1 MIRQT
6 FAILMLGLCGLIPG
20 VGAFAQSARECAVA
34 FEEIINLSAPDFTDY
49 TVWKETYGEKGMEQF
64 ADFVVLPDGAIIAA
78 GSYTKDETEKTYR
91 PLIVKFDPKGK
102 TAWEVREDTKGF
114 KSIDRILKLSSGFA
128 VMGDVKDAKRRDA
141 IYLAVYDDS
150 GKKKKD
156 IPIVEAGG
164 DLDAKAIVAAPD
176 QKGFIVAAQYVPV
189 KDGEAGQYG
198 VLYRYTS
205 SGDRV
210 WRRAYT
216 PGMRTV
222 FNNLQAMND
231 GYYALTGDVKFD
243 DGRQAGWLMR
253 MSGSGAIQWQR
264 TYPRGAES
272 SLFAASRFK
281 NGDMILSGRTRPA
294 NGGLWAG
301 WVMRVDSVGN
311 TLWQRY
317 FTSAF
322 NMNAR
327 SVFPQES
334 DGRSSVLLEARA
346 QTLKQQTHTRL
357 LTFSPRGYLA
367 NVEDYT
373 ESMGG
378 RGLTLHPG
386 LNGERI
392 VSGYAHTRLA
402 AADNPDETE
411 ESVFDGW
418 MFAAVSLDPYKDPCV
433 PGGLDKK

>member
-6 FAILMLGLCGLIPG
+6 FTILILGLCGLIPG
-20 VGAFAQSARECAVA
+20 AAHPQSARECAVA
-34 FEEIINLSAPDFTDY
+34 FEEIITLSAPDFTDY
-49 TVWKETYGEKGMEQF
+49 QVWKETYGEKGMDQF
-64 ADFVVLPDGAIIAA
+64 ADFIVRPDGSIIAA
-78 GSYTKDETEKTYR
+78 GSYTKDETGKTYR

-114 KSIDRILKLSSGFA
+114 KSIDRMLPLADGFA
-128 VMGDVKDAKRRDA
+128 VIGDVKDAKRRDA
-141 IYLAVYDDS
+141 IYLAVYDDA

-156 IPIVEAGG
+156 IPIVEPGG

-205 SGDRV
+205 SGDQV

-231 GYYALTGDVKFD
+231 GYYALTGEVKFD

-253 MSGSGAIQWQR
+253 MNGSGAIQWQR
-264 TYPRGAES
+264 TYPRGSES
-272 SLFAASRFK
+272 SLFAAARFK
-281 NGDMILSGRTRPA
+281 NGDMILTGRTRPA
-294 NGGLWAG
+294 NGGLSAG
-301 WVMRVDSVGN
+301 WVMRVDTVGN

-327 SVFPQES
+327 SVLPQEN

-378 RGLTLHPG
+378 RGLILHPG

-402 AADNPDETE
+402 AADDPDETE